1 MAEILL
7 KKQFGWKRLKE
18 KVNKIKNGIKILAS

>member
-7 KKQFGWKRLKE
+7 KKQFGWKMLKE